1 MSYQWRTTYRTTTLE
16 PIIECQKWVVTPN
29 EGVQVDPRTPKSS
42 LKVFLKPGGAR
53 IALAEVTRD
62 DKERPV
68 LPPIRYL
75 LQVTNRDREY
85 HKQQIMYLGKGKG
98 CKC

>member
-1 MSYQWRTTYRTTTLE
+1 M
-16 PIIECQKWVVTPN
+16 TPN
-29 EGVQVDPRTPKSS
+29 EGVQVDPRTPRSS

-62 DKERPV
+62 NKERPV

-75 LQVTNRDREY
+75 SQSDELRPRVPQTADNVPRKRERLQML
-85 HKQQIMYLGKGKG
+85 KIIIISP
-98 CKC
+98 C